1 MRRYAFMWF
10 IVATMVTGLADAAI
24 AQRPPAGQLSL
35 GVSFTITPSYLD
47 PAEATQVIASA
58 IFLYALHDALL
69 KPLPGNPMAPALAT
83 SWTESPDGLV
93 YEFALR
99 EGVTFHNGDPFTAED
114 VKFSFLRYKG
124 ASAKQLHEKVKAV
137 ESLETH
143 RLRFVLHTPWPDFLT
158 VYSGLASGAGWVVPK
173 AYVERVGGEGFKQ
186 HPIGLG
192 PYRFVRMDPGV
203 GLVLEAYDRYWRKP
217 PTIQRLLFKS
227 VPEPTTRLA
236 MLKTGELDLTGLPP
250 DEAAAVK
257 SDPKLQLVHTTRTGI
272 TAWLEFP
279 EQWEPTSP
287 WHDRRVRLAA
297 NLAID
302 KQAISDASGLGLDR
316 PTGSIIPRTFEF
328 ALPLEPFPYDPV
340 QAKRLLAEAGYPNGF
355 DAGDLTPFPPIL
367 RVAEAVGTYLGAV
380 GIRTQVRTLE
390 RAAFFTA
397 WREKKLKGLV
407 LADSAILG
415 NAANRFEIYV
425 LGSGIYAYGSSPD
438 LDALFQ
444 QQAAER
450 DRTTREALLHQMQ
463 SVMHE
468 RVMHGPLLER
478 AALHGVGPRVEEP
491 AVGLIPLYP
500 GTAPYEEI
508 RLKRP

>member
-1 MRRYAFMWF
+1 MRRYLLTYCLIGA
-10 IVATMVTGLADAAI
+10 VVLLVRPEAL
-24 AQRPPAGQLSL
+24 AQRPPEGQLSL
-35 GVSFTITPSYLD
+35 GLSFTIAPTYLD

-58 IFLYALHDALL
+58 NFFYALHDALI

-93 YEFALR
+93 YEFTLR
-99 EGVTFHNGDPFTAED
+99 EGVAFHNGDPFTAED

-124 ASAKQLHEKVKAV
+124 ASARQLHERVKAV
-137 ESLETH
+137 EILNAH

-173 AYVERVGGEGFKQ
+173 AYVERVGDEGFKQ

-192 PYRFVRMDPGV
+192 PYRFVCMDPGV

-217 PTIQRLLFKS
+217 SAVQRLLLKS
-227 VPEPTTRLA
+227 VPDPTTRLA

-257 SDPKLQLVHTTRTGI
+257 SDPKLRLVPATRTGI

-279 EQWEPTSP
+279 EQWDAKSP

-302 KQAISDASGLGLDR
+302 KQALSDATGLGLDR
-316 PTGSIIPRTFEF
+316 PTGSIIPRAFEF
-328 ALPLEPFPYDPV
+328 ALALEPFPYDPV
-340 QAKRLLAEAGYPNGF
+340 QAKRLLAEAGYPQGF

-367 RVAEAVGTYLGAV
+367 RVAEAVGSYLGAV

-390 RAAFFTA
+390 RAAFFAA

-415 NAANRFEIYV
+415 NTANRFEIYV
-425 LGSGIYAYGSSPD
+425 FGRGLYAYGSYPD

-444 QQAAER
+444 EQAAER
-450 DRTTREALLHQMQ
+450 DRTTREALLHRIQ
-463 SVMHE
+463 SLVHE
-468 RVMHGPLLER
+468 RVMHAPLLER

-491 AVGLIPLYP
+491 AVGLVPLAP
-500 GTAPYEEI
+500 GAIPYEEM

>member
-1 MRRYAFMWF
+1 MRRYAFTWF
-10 IVATMVTGLADAAI
+10 IVAMVITGLAGTAM
-24 AQRPPAGQLSL
+24 AQRPPEGQLSL
-35 GVSFTITPSYLD
+35 GLSFTISPPYLD
-47 PAEATQVIASA
+47 PAEATQVVASA
-58 IFLYALHDALL
+58 FFLYALHDALI

-83 SWTESPDGLV
+83 SWTESPDRLV
-93 YEFALR
+93 YEFTLR
-99 EGVTFHNGDPFTAED
+99 EGVTFHNGEPFTAED

-124 ASAKQLHEKVKAV
+124 ASAKQLHDKVKAI
-137 ESLETH
+137 EILDPH

-203 GLVLEAYDRYWRKP
+203 GLVLEAYDQYWRKT
-217 PTIQRLLFKS
+217 PTVQRLLLKS
-227 VPEPTTRLA
+227 VPDPTTRLA
-236 MLKTGELDLTGLPP
+236 MLKTGELDMAGLPP

-257 SDPKLQLVHTTRTGI
+257 SDPKLRLVHAQTGI
-272 TAWLEFP
+272 TAWIEFP
-279 EQWEPTSP
+279 GQWESTSP
-287 WHDRRVRLAA
+287 WYDRRVRLAA

-302 KQAISDASGLGLDR
+302 KQAISEASGLGLDR
-316 PTGSIIPRTFEF
+316 PTGSIIPRAFEF
-328 ALPLEPFPYDPV
+328 ALPREPFPYDPV

-367 RVAEAVGTYLGAV
+367 QVAEAVGSYLSAV
-380 GIRTQVRTLE
+380 GIRTQVRSLE
-390 RAAFFTA
+390 RAAFFAA
-397 WREKKLKGLV
+397 WREKKLKGLI

-425 LGSGIYAYGSSPD
+425 FGKGLYAYGSAPD

-444 QQAAER
+444 QQGAER
-450 DRTTREALLHQMQ
+450 DRATRETLLHRMQ
-463 SVMHE
+463 ALMHE
-468 RVMHGPLLER
+468 RVMHAPLLER
-478 AALHGVGPRVEEP
+478 VALHGVGPRVEEP
-491 AVGLIPLYP
+491 AVGLVPLAP
-500 GTAPYEEI
+500 FAGPYEEI

>member
-1 MRRYAFMWF
+1 MRRYASIWF
-10 IVATMVTGLADAAI
+10 IGALVLTELAGAAM
-24 AQRPPAGQLSL
+24 AQRPPQGQLSL
-35 GVSFTITPSYLD
+35 GLSFTISPPYLD
-47 PAEATQVIASA
+47 PAEATQVVASA
-58 IFLYALHDALL
+58 FFLYALHDALI

-83 SWTESPDGLV
+83 SWIESPDGLV
-93 YEFALR
+93 YEFTLR
-99 EGVTFHNGDPFTAED
+99 DGVTFHNGEPFTAED

-124 ASAKQLHEKVKAV
+124 ASAKQLHAKVKGV
-137 ESLETH
+137 EVLDAH

-173 AYVERVGGEGFKQ
+173 AYVERVGGEGFQQ

-192 PYRFVRMDPGV
+192 PYRFVHMDPGV

-217 PTIQRLLFKS
+217 PMIQRLILKS
-227 VPEPTTRLA
+227 VPDPTTRLA
-236 MLKTGELDLTGLPP
+236 MLKTGELDMAGLPP

-257 SDPKLQLVHTTRTGI
+257 SAPKLRLVHAQTGI

-279 EQWEPTSP
+279 GQWEPTSP
-287 WHDRRVRLAA
+287 WQDRRVRLAA

-302 KQAISDASGLGLDR
+302 KHALSEVAGLGFDR
-316 PTGSIIPRTFEF
+316 PTGSIIPRALEF
-328 ALPLEPFPYDPV
+328 ALPREPFPYDPV

-355 DAGDLTPFPPIL
+355 DAGGLTPFPPIL
-367 RVAEAVGTYLGAV
+367 QVAEAVGSYLGAV
-380 GIRTQVRTLE
+380 GIRTQVRSLE
-390 RAAFFTA
+390 RAAFFAA

-425 LGSGIYAYGSSPD
+425 LGTGLYAYGSYPD

-444 QQAAER
+444 QQATMR
-450 DRTTREALLHQMQ
+450 DHTTREALLHRIQ

-468 RVMHGPLLER
+468 RVMHAPLLER
-478 AALHGVGPRVEEP
+478 TALHGVGPRVGEP
-491 AVGLIPLYP
+491 AVGLLPLAP
-500 GTAPYEEI
+500 FAAPYEEI
-508 RLKRP
+508 RLKLP